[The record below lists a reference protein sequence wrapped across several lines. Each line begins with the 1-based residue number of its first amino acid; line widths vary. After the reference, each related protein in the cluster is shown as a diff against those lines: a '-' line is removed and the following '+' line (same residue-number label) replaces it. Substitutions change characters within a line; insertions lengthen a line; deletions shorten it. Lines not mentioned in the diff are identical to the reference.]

1 MYFPNLLKLPSVK
14 SMGSRSCHI
23 YVGRGNTITYCCLIV
38 NECSTKSIDKIY
50 ISLNQQIIDYM
61 SDLRV
66 FKSEGW
72 YVAELPSLHVVTRAK
87 TMSSLQKNLKE
98 AIDVAVEGMLA
109 LKSMKIK
116 TTKAIAT
123 S

>member
-1 MYFPNLLKLPSVK
+1 
-14 SMGSRSCHI
+14 
-23 YVGRGNTITYCCLIV
+23 
-38 NECSTKSIDKIY
+38 
-50 ISLNQQIIDYM
+50 M
-61 SDLRV
+61 SDLRI

-87 TMSSLQKNLKE
+87 NMPSLERNLKE

-116 TTKAIAT
+116 TSRVMAARA
-123 S
+123 

>member
-1 MYFPNLLKLPSVK
+1 
-14 SMGSRSCHI
+14 
-23 YVGRGNTITYCCLIV
+23 
-38 NECSTKSIDKIY
+38 
-50 ISLNQQIIDYM
+50 M

-87 TMSSLQKNLKE
+87 TMLSLERNLKE

-109 LKSMKIK
+109 LKSMKMK
-116 TTKAIAT
+116 TTKTIAARA
-123 S
+123 